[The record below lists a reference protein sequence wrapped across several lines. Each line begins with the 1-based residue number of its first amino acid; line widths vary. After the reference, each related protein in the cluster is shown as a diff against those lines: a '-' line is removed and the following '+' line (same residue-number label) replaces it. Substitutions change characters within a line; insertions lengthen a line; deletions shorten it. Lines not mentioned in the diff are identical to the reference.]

1 MDDYLLFSVREVYNR
16 DKMQRIDTALYSI
29 PGVEYAR
36 FNARDGVIE
45 ITGADM
51 DRWQIMDTL
60 AGFGCIVLE

>member
-51 DRWQIMDTL
+51 
-60 AGFGCIVLE
+60 